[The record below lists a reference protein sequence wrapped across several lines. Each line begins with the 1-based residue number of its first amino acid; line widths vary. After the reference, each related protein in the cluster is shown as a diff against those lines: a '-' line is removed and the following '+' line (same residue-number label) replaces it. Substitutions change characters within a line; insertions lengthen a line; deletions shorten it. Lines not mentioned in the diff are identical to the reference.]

1 MIKSHPLPTLVSCFA
16 IALLGGACFK
26 PLDAPLADIPK
37 LASLEDVM
45 HANETVGSQ
54 TFKLGGKD
62 AYEASELATLSQN
75 GARFAA
81 LGERGKAFSRGPIYD
96 KYSDQLASQ
105 GKALAA
111 AAEAKDAKAASQ
123 AISDIKGTCKSCH
136 SETR

>member
-1 MIKSHPLPTLVSCFA
+1 MIKSHSVPTLLSSFA
-16 IALLGGACFK
+16 LALVAGACFK
-26 PLDAPLADIPK
+26 PLDVPLADIPK
-37 LASLEDVM
+37 LGSLEEVM

-62 AYEASELATLSQN
+62 AYEAGELATLSQN

-81 LGERGKAFSRGPIYD
+81 LGEKGKSFSRGPIYD
-96 KYSDQLASQ
+96 KYSDQLAAQ

-123 AISDIKGTCKSCH
+123 AVSDIKATCKGCH